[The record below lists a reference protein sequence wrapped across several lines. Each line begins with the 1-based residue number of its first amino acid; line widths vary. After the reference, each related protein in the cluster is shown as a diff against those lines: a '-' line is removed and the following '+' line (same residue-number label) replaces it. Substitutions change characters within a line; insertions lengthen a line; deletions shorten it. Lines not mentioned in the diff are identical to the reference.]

1 MDWHKLQHT
10 LFKLDPTDPREDL
23 AKLQQSAGKPA
34 DNIPT
39 IDYINESVEVPSGS
53 MPLNIDNVSDFA
65 RLAGIQTKQIVN
77 EENDD
82 TKKKSSFGQN
92 FAKGFQ
98 AVQKG
103 GALGP
108 DAVSNIVGKALT
120 PGDSDKNKT
129 SNQTNK
135 IPRGLVDKNREK
147 DLAAAIAL
155 INQNQSVTDVNQ
167 QRALAAA
174 FRTLLN
180 NPQQASKLLTS
191 LKDSIDHNTVKT
203 PIETVVKKEYG
214 SIKEEL
220 YKMLN
225 AKK

>member
-77 EENDD
+77 EDD
-82 TKKKSSFGQN
+82 DKPKTPRG
-92 FAKGFQ
+92 FAQGFQ

-103 GALGP
+103 GVWSP
-108 DAVSNIVGKALT
+108 DAVSNVVGKALT
-120 PGDSDKNKT
+120 PKDSDKNKT

-155 INQNQSVTDVNQ
+155 INQNQSVTDINQ

-225 AKK
+225 ARK

>member
-23 AKLQQSAGKPA
+23 ARLQQSAGKPA

-39 IDYINESVEVPSGS
+39 IDYINESVEVPVGS
-53 MPLNIDNVSDFA
+53 MPLNMDNVSDFA

-77 EENDD
+77 EDD
-82 TKKKSSFGQN
+82 DKTPRG
-92 FAKGFQ
+92 FAQGFQ
-98 AVQKG
+98 AVQRG
-103 GALGP
+103 GVWGP
-108 DAVSNIVGKALT
+108 DVRSNVIGKALT

>member
-1 MDWHKLQHT
+1 MDWHKLQRT
-10 LFKLDPTDPREDL
+10 LYNLDPTDPREDL
-23 AKLQQSAGKPA
+23 ARLQQSANKPV

-39 IDYINESVEVPSGS
+39 IDYINESADVPDGS
-53 MPLNIDNVSDFA
+53 MPLNIDSVSDFA
-65 RLAGIQTKQIVN
+65 KLAGIQTKQIVN
-77 EENDD
+77 EDD
-82 TKKKSSFGQN
+82 DKPKIPR
-92 FAKGFQ
+92 GFSQ
-98 AVQKG
+98 GFKTGYHAS
-103 GALGP
+103 P
-108 DAVSNIVGKALT
+108 DAAEKGIKSLLT
-120 PGDSDKNKT
+120 PGDPKKDKEGKQT
-129 SNQTNK
+129 SR
-135 IPRGLVDKNREK
+135 IPRGLVKPGLEK

-155 INQNQSVTDVNQ
+155 INQNQKVDDDR
-167 QRALAAA
+167 QRAALASA

-203 PIETVVKKEYG
+203 PIESIAKKEYG

>member
-23 AKLQQSAGKPA
+23 ARLQQSAGKSA

-39 IDYINESVEVPSGS
+39 IDYINESVEVPVGS
-53 MPLNIDNVSDFA
+53 MPLNINSVSDFA
-65 RLAGIQTKQIVN
+65 KLAGIQTKQIVN
-77 EENDD
+77 EDD
-82 TKKKSSFGQN
+82 DKPPRG
-92 FAKGFQ
+92 FAQGFQ

-103 GALGP
+103 GVWGP
-108 DAVSNIVGKALT
+108 DVRSNIIGKALT

-135 IPRGLVDKNREK
+135 IPRGLVPPELQGHFK
-147 DLAAAIAL
+147 AAITL
-155 INQNQSVTDVNQ
+155 IKQDQKVTNDKQ
-167 QRALAAA
+167 HAALASA

-180 NPQQASKLLTS
+180 NPKNAQRLLTQ
-191 LKDSIDHNTVKT
+191 LTDDIDQESIIQQPKEHSQEKHNNKQY
-203 PIETVVKKEYG
+203 E

-220 YKMLN
+220 YRRLN
-225 AKK
+225 ANK